1 MRTGYGKTGR
11 KGGNGFEADYT
22 RFQMGFDRR
31 LGADRQVVAG
41 FAIDYRDG
49 NSDFNSGSYDN
60 KAYGLSAY
68 VTAYGDNG
76 RYADAVLRYS
86 RLSGEALAQDTKG
99 TSIVFDTPDNAAAAS
114 LEVARRFLFNQMYLE
129 PHAKVTA
136 GRIFSSDEH
145 LSNGVDV
152 RFDDLSSVVGRIG
165 LTAGARIT
173 PDWQLA
179 VKASAL
185 KEFCGTYRAEA
196 VASDASRR
204 LSEDY
209 DDAWYV
215 FGVDTT
221 YVLND
226 RFYVYGSA
234 HYETGD
240 EIRDGASV
248 TGGLRWMF

>member
-1 MRTGYGKTGR
+1 M
-11 KGGNGFEADYT
+11 N
-22 RFQMGFDRR
+22 
-31 LGADRQVVAG
+31 
-41 FAIDYRDG
+41 
-49 NSDFNSGSYDN
+49 
-60 KAYGLSAY
+60 
-68 VTAYGDNG
+68 
-76 RYADAVLRYS
+76 LRIPC
-86 RLSGEALAQDTKG
+86 GE
-99 TSIVFDTPDNAAAAS
+99 F
-114 LEVARRFLFNQMYLE
+114 R
-129 PHAKVTA
+129 
-136 GRIFSSDEH
+136 
-145 LSNGVDV
+145 
-152 RFDDLSSVVGRIG
+152 LSSVVGRIG

-221 YVLND
+221 YALND